1 MKTLRILAINA
12 IALFCV
18 QAFAQEAATPQQ
30 PSQDAATLAVGGS
43 IPPQSEMGSPTG
55 KTREQVYRELVQS
68 HGNGEAARMQELFKG
83 SR

>member
-18 QAFAQEAATPQQ
+18 QGFAQEATTPQ
-30 PSQDAATLAVGGS
+30 PSSQDATTLAVGGS

-68 HGNGEAARMQELFKG
+68 QTNGEAARMQDIFKG